1 MVPPAIVA
9 AAATGAATGGCA
21 APRRFP
27 VAVVLPEPGGAAIV
41 RADTRARGGT
51 PDRRA
56 GRERRHAMTASD
68 DDQQHDR
75 PLVPAPPAAAPA
87 LGRRVALA
95 GTVAAAATGL
105 LARPT
110 LAQGAFPERPIRMI
124 CPWPPGGS
132 TDIQTRAICDAASR
146 RLGQPIVIDNRP
158 GVSGTLGAQAV
169 KDARPDGYTLTQM
182 PISVFRLPQ
191 MMQRPNFDTLNDFT
205 WIIHVTGYLFGV
217 VVRADRPW
225 RTWQDFI
232 AYAKAN
238 PGKVTYGTPGV
249 ASSLHITMEQIAQRL
264 GIEWTHVPFRG
275 GAENQQATLAGT
287 VDATADSTGWAPLVE
302 AGQLRLLV
310 VWSSERA
317 KRFPDVPTLRET
329 GIDIVSESP
338 YGFAGPKGMEPAV
351 VRRLHDAFKEALYD
365 PAHLQT
371 LERLDMQPVY
381 LNSEDYAAF
390 ARRLWQE
397 EGEMIRRLGL
407 RLN

>member
-1 MVPPAIVA
+1 
-9 AAATGAATGGCA
+9 
-21 APRRFP
+21 
-27 VAVVLPEPGGAAIV
+27 
-41 RADTRARGGT
+41 
-51 PDRRA
+51 
-56 GRERRHAMTASD
+56 
-68 DDQQHDR
+68 
-75 PLVPAPPAAAPA
+75 
-87 LGRRVALA
+87 
-95 GTVAAAATGL
+95 
-105 LARPT
+105 
-110 LAQGAFPERPIRMI
+110 
-124 CPWPPGGS
+124 
-132 TDIQTRAICDAASR
+132 
-146 RLGQPIVIDNRP
+146 
-158 GVSGTLGAQAV
+158 
-169 KDARPDGYTLTQM
+169 
-182 PISVFRLPQ
+182 
-191 MMQRPNFDTLNDFT
+191 
-205 WIIHVTGYLFGV
+205 
-217 VVRADRPW
+217 
-225 RTWQDFI
+225 
-232 AYAKAN
+232 
-238 PGKVTYGTPGV
+238 
-249 ASSLHITMEQIAQRL
+249 MEQIAQRL

>member
-1 MVPPAIVA
+1 MVRLFALLLWVFSLSGLAQDYPN
-9 AAATGAATGGCA
+9 
-21 APRRFP
+21 RP
-27 VAVVLPEPGGAAIV
+27 VHMIIPFAPGGASDFV
-41 RADTRARGGT
+41 
-51 PDRRA
+51 
-56 GRERRHAMTASD
+56 GRIL
-68 DDQQHDR
+68 Q
-75 PLVPAPPAAAPA
+75 P
-87 LGRRVALA
+87 
-95 GTVAAAATGL
+95 GL
-105 LARPT
+105 S
-110 LAQGAFPERPIRMI
+110 E
-124 CPWPPGGS
+124 S
-132 TDIQTRAICDAASR
+132 
-146 RLGQPIVIDNRP
+146 LGQPIVIDNRP

-191 MMQRPNFDTLNDFT
+191 MMQRPNFDTMNDFT

>member
-1 MVPPAIVA
+1 MK
-9 AAATGAATGGCA
+9 
-21 APRRFP
+21 
-27 VAVVLPEPGGAAIV
+27 
-41 RADTRARGGT
+41 GT
-51 PDRRA
+51 PPIGRRA
-56 GRERRHAMTASD
+56 
-68 DDQQHDR
+68 
-75 PLVPAPPAAAPA
+75 
-87 LGRRVALA
+87 ALA
-95 GTVAAAATGL
+95 IGASAAL
-105 LARPT
+105 LARPA
-110 LAQGAFPERPIRMI
+110 LAQGPFPDRPIRLI
-124 CPWPPGGS
+124 VPWPPGGS
-132 TDIQTRAICDAASR
+132 TDGQMRAMAEIASR
-146 RLGQPIVIDNRP
+146 HLGQPVVIENKP
-158 GVSGTLGAQAV
+158 GAAGTLGALAV
-169 KDARPDGYTLTQM
+169 KDARPDGYLLTQM
-182 PISVFRLPQ
+182 PISVFRLPH
-191 MMQRPNFDTLNDFT
+191 MTDRPNFDPLKDFT
-205 WIIHVTGYLFGV
+205 YVIHVTGYLFGV

-225 RTWQDFI
+225 RTWRDFL
-232 AYAKAN
+232 AHVKAN
-238 PGKVTYGTPGV
+238 PGQVTYGSPGV
-249 ASSLHITMEQIAQRL
+249 GSSLHITMEQIAERL
-264 GIEWTHVPFRG
+264 GIEWVHVPFRG
-275 GAENQQATLAGT
+275 GAENMQATLSGT
-287 VDATADSTGWAPLVE
+287 IDATADSTGWAPLVE